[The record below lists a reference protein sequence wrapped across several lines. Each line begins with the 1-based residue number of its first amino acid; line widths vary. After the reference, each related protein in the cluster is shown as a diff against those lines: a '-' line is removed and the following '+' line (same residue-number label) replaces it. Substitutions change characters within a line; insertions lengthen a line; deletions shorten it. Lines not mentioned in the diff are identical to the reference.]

1 MGLLDKVKKIT
12 VPYYECNDCERRLEK
27 SEFITIIGNAPPTGL
42 STPIGRTDAIFK
54 KVGKIYCEQC
64 FKKRYESR

>member
-1 MGLLDKVKKIT
+1 MMI
-12 VPYYECNDCERRLEK
+12 
-27 SEFITIIGNAPPTGL
+27 STG
-42 STPIGRTDAIFK
+42 RADVIFK